1 MAIDLHI
8 HSNYSDGTV
17 PAADLPLMAAE
28 KALKAIALTD
38 HDTTAGIAEFTAQQS
53 RCPDTELIAGVE
65 LSTLHGAR
73 ELHIVG
79 LFIDPQN
86 AELQS
91 FMKIMQQGR
100 IQRASE
106 MIEKLKSLNY
116 TVTWDDL
123 YEAGATVDGPG
134 RPHFAR
140 VLVKKYNFPDT
151 AAVFERL
158 LKRGAA
164 GYVPRRLPEPADAIK
179 VIKAAGGTAVWAH
192 PFHARRNENNAIRR
206 IIAELKISGLDAI
219 EAYYSEYTPT
229 CTANALKIAAEFKL
243 AVSGGSD
250 FHGEV
255 HKDILLGS
263 GRGNLA
269 VPDDILANLR
279 KAREPKAVLV

>member
-123 YEAGATVDGPG
+123 YEAGATVDVPG

-140 VLVKKYNFPDT
+140 VLVKKYKPLLVNI
-151 AAVFERL
+151 RL
-158 LKRGAA
+158 IMI
-164 GYVPRRLPEPADAIK
+164 YIK
-179 VIKAAGGTAVWAH
+179 MH
-192 PFHARRNENNAIRR
+192 LMLE
-206 IIAELKISGLDAI
+206 D
-219 EAYYSEYTPT
+219 
-229 CTANALKIAAEFKL
+229 KL
-243 AVSGGSD
+243 YMAQM
-250 FHGEV
+250 
-255 HKDILLGS
+255 
-263 GRGNLA
+263 
-269 VPDDILANLR
+269 
-279 KAREPKAVLV
+279 